1 VLQAEKETK
10 KPKKNDK
17 IDIKSI
23 KITDFLIKFP
33 AETLK
38 ILVIGSDVKVPED
51 YDIFHKI
58 NEYNKVGAGLQK
70 FLNKKKRR
78 LTLQ

>member
-1 VLQAEKETK
+1 MLQAEKETK

>member
-1 VLQAEKETK
+1 MLQAEKETK
-10 KPKKNDK
+10 KPKKIDK
-17 IDIKSI
+17 IDIKSV
-23 KITDFLIKFP
+23 KISDFFIKFP

-38 ILVIGSDVKVPED
+38 ILPIGSEIKVPED
-51 YDIFHKI
+51 YDIYHKI

-70 FLNKKKRR
+70 FLNKKKRK